1 MSATIRERV
10 NEGLKA
16 AMKSQDKRRIST
28 LRLINAAVKDRII
41 HNRGAGKGDELDDA
55 ELLDILARMI
65 KQREESQQVYEQAGR
80 LELAEQER
88 EEIAVIREFM
98 PRQLSEAEVQ
108 TAVDG
113 IIAELGASGLKD
125 MGRVM
130 AELKSRHAGALDV
143 AKAGAI
149 AKEKLK

>member
-1 MSATIRERV
+1 MSATIREKV

-16 AMKSQDKRRIST
+16 AMRSQDKRRIST

-41 HNRGAGKGDELDDA
+41 QNRGAGKGDDIDDA
-55 ELLDILARMI
+55 EVLDILGRMI

-88 EEIAVIREFM
+88 EEIEIIREFM
-98 PRQLSEAEVQ
+98 PRQLSEAEIRA
-108 TAVDG
+108 AVDA

-130 AELKSRHAGALDV
+130 GELKARHAGALDV
-143 AKAGAI
+143 GKAGAI